1 MPSSGCSPVAPW
13 RVISLS
19 EVRPLADPEVARP
32 LRKDAARN
40 RKRLLAAAGD
50 VFDAQGL
57 DASVADVARAAGVG
71 MGTLYRRFPTK
82 EALIDALVHEVLEAT
97 IEMARESANRADGTG
112 LEDFLRKS
120 SAFQAAHPGCL
131 PKLWNTDHDM
141 VKTARSLIGE
151 LLADAQRQH
160 KVRHDLTGTD
170 VTLLMWSVR
179 GIVEST
185 RSVAPTAWQRHLDVL
200 LAGIRPSSEDLAH
213 RTVTRKQLDAIL
225 EHG

>member
-1 MPSSGCSPVAPW
+1 
-13 RVISLS
+13 
-19 EVRPLADPEVARP
+19 
-32 LRKDAARN
+32 
-40 RKRLLAAAGD
+40 
-50 VFDAQGL
+50 
-57 DASVADVARAAGVG
+57 
-71 MGTLYRRFPTK
+71 
-82 EALIDALVHEVLEAT
+82 
-97 IEMARESANRADGTG
+97 MARESANRADGTG

-213 RTVTRKQLDAIL
+213 RPVTRKQLDAIL